1 MFDTYVTIVGN
12 VLTAPEWRRTTQSG
26 TLVAN
31 FKVASTAR
39 RLDRDSGRWVDGN
52 SLRVRVNC
60 WRRLAEGVA
69 ASVAVGD
76 PVIVAGRL
84 YTRDWT
90 DEAGTHRTL
99 YELEAVAVGH
109 DLSRGRARFLRNQP
123 RAATSSVEDAEAE
136 QRVHGEATEPVPD
149 AHAPATFDHRPFD
162 DDFPPPEFG
171 AARVGL
177 TGRIERAGEPHPFDA
192 RPDVAGGLD
201 GAGGAHGGLGRA
213 ESRPGGGDGRF
224 DGVVPDGDAWPTGPD
239 EGQHDEL
246 AADDG
251 DEPVEVGDDEL
262 AEVDPPEAD
271 RAGGD
276 EPGDPGPGDG
286 SAGGAGTGGV
296 GPAPGRR
303 GRRRTPVPA

>member
-69 ASVAVGD
+69 SSVAVGD

-90 DEAGTHRTL
+90 DESGTHRTL

-123 RAATSSVEDAEAE
+123 RAATSTVEDAEAE
-136 QRVHGEATEPVPD
+136 QRVHGETTEPVPD
-149 AHAPATFDHRPFD
+149 GQAPATFDDRPFD
-162 DDFPPPEFG
+162 DDFPPPEYG
-171 AARVGL
+171 GGRVGL
-177 TGRIERAGEPHPFDA
+177 VGTVERVGEPDPFD
-192 RPDVAGGLD
+192 D
-201 GAGGAHGGLGRA
+201 
-213 ESRPGGGDGRF
+213 RPGARQATGF
-224 DGVVPDGDAWPTGPD
+224 DPGSSGPVG
-239 EGQHDEL
+239 EEDEL
-246 AADDG
+246 GDVADDG
-251 DEPVEVGDDEL
+251 PAPAEDDEL
-262 AEVDPPEAD
+262 GEVAAPEV
-271 RAGGD
+271 GGPGGSGPGEG
-276 EPGDPGPGDG
+276 EPGGASPG
-286 SAGGAGTGGV
+286 GT
-296 GPAPGRR
+296 ASGRR
-303 GRRRTPVPA
+303 SRRRTPVPA

>member
-1 MFDTYVTIVGN
+1 MFDTHVTIVGN
-12 VLTAPEWRRTTQSG
+12 IMTAPEWRRTTQSG

-90 DEAGTHRTL
+90 DEAGNHRTL

-109 DLSRGRARFLRNQP
+109 DLSRGRSRFLRNQP

-136 QRVHGEATEPVPD
+136 QRVHGEATEPVSHD
-149 AHAPATFDHRPFD
+149 QAPATFDDRPFD
-162 DDFPPPEFG
+162 DDFPEFG
-171 AARVGL
+171 PTRVGL
-177 TGRIERAGEPHPFDA
+177 TGTLDRVVELDPFDD
-192 RPDVAGGLD
+192 RPADP
-201 GAGGAHGGLGRA
+201 GAGGGTWPGGPTGGG
-213 ESRPGGGDGRF
+213 EVRPGGPRVGED
-224 DGVVPDGDAWPTGPD
+224 
-239 EGQHDEL
+239 DEL
-246 AADDG
+246 AAEEG
-251 DEPVEVGDDEL
+251 DKPAPAEDDEL
-262 AEVDPPEAD
+262 AEVELPAD
-271 RAGGD
+271 D
-276 EPGDPGPGDG
+276 GPGSTG
-286 SAGGAGTGGV
+286 PGGAGSGG
-296 GPAPGRR
+296 GAASGRR

>member
-12 VLTAPEWRRTTQSG
+12 LLTAPEWRRTTQSG

-60 WRRLAEGVA
+60 WRRLAEGVT

-90 DEAGTHRTL
+90 DEAGNHRTL

-109 DLSRGRARFLRNQP
+109 DLSRGRSRFLRNQP
-123 RAATSSVEDAEAE
+123 RAATSTLEDAEAE

-149 AHAPATFDHRPFD
+149 AQAPATFDDRPFD
-162 DDFPPPEFG
+162 DDVPPSEFG
-171 AARVGL
+171 PARVGH
-177 TGRIERAGEPHPFDA
+177 TGPLDRTVDLDPFDA
-192 RPDVAGGLD
+192 RPGGS
-201 GAGGAHGGLGRA
+201 AAIP
-213 ESRPGGGDGRF
+213 RPGGA
-224 DGVVPDGDAWPTGPD
+224 GVDLRSGGSDSED
-239 EGQHDEL
+239 DEL
-246 AADDG
+246 AAEEP
-251 DEPVEVGDDEL
+251 DELITVGDDEL
-262 AEVDPPEAD
+262 AEIGSTEVEPVEGGSAEVGLPV
-271 RAGGD
+271 GD
-276 EPGDPGPGDG
+276 EPARTG
-286 SAGGAGTGGV
+286 SGSGTS
-296 GPAPGRR
+296 GRR
-303 GRRRTPVPA
+303 GRRRTPVSV

>member
-90 DEAGTHRTL
+90 DESGTHRTL

-123 RAATSSVEDAEAE
+123 RAATSTVEDAEAE
-136 QRVHGEATEPVPD
+136 QRVHGEATEPVP
-149 AHAPATFDHRPFD
+149 AAQAPATFDDRPFD
-162 DDFPPPEFG
+162 DDFPPPEYGGGRTGPADAVERVGEPDPFDVGPGLPG
-171 AARVGL
+171 AAALG
-177 TGRIERAGEPHPFDA
+177 A
-192 RPDVAGGLD
+192 RPRVQGTGFDPGAGDPVAEEDELGDVADDGPVTAEDDELGAVTPLEIDAPGGSGPD
-201 GAGGAHGGLGRA
+201 GAEPTGAGG
-213 ESRPGGGDGRF
+213 
-224 DGVVPDGDAWPTGPD
+224 
-239 EGQHDEL
+239 
-246 AADDG
+246 
-251 DEPVEVGDDEL
+251 
-262 AEVDPPEAD
+262 
-271 RAGGD
+271 
-276 EPGDPGPGDG
+276 G
-286 SAGGAGTGGV
+286 S
-296 GPAPGRR
+296 APGRR

>member
-69 ASVAVGD
+69 ASVTLGD

-90 DEAGTHRTL
+90 DEAGNHRTL

-109 DLSRGRARFLRNQP
+109 DLSRGRSRFLRNQP

-149 AHAPATFDHRPFD
+149 EQAPTTIDDRPFD
-162 DDFPPPEFG
+162 DDFLPEFG

-177 TGRIERAGEPHPFDA
+177 TGTLDRVLDLDPFDA
-192 RPDVAGGLD
+192 RPGPGDGARSGGPAGGD
-201 GAGGAHGGLGRA
+201 GARSGGSTGGDDH
-213 ESRPGGGDGRF
+213 RPGGPAAGT
-224 DGVVPDGDAWPTGPD
+224 GVGFAESEAGED
-239 EGQHDEL
+239 DEL
-246 AADDG
+246 AAEGTDG
-251 DEPVEVGDDEL
+251 RAPTEDDEL
-262 AEVDPPEAD
+262 AEVELP
-271 RAGGD
+271 AGDG
-276 EPGDPGPGDG
+276 PAGAGPGDVR
-286 SAGGAGTGGV
+286 STGG
-296 GPAPGRR
+296 GTTSGRR
-303 GRRRTPVPA
+303 SRRRTPVSA

>member
-90 DEAGTHRTL
+90 DESGTHRTL

-123 RAATSSVEDAEAE
+123 RAATSTVEDAEAE
-136 QRVHGEATEPVPD
+136 QRVHGEATEAVPD
-149 AHAPATFDHRPFD
+149 AQAPATFDDRPFD
-162 DDFPPPEFG
+162 DDFPPPEYRG
-171 AARVGL
+171 GRSEPTGTVERVG
-177 TGRIERAGEPHPFDA
+177 ESDPFDA
-192 RPDVAGGLD
+192 RP
-201 GAGGAHGGLGRA
+201 
-213 ESRPGGGDGRF
+213 
-224 DGVVPDGDAWPTGPD
+224 GVRQATGF
-239 EGQHDEL
+239 
-246 AADDG
+246 
-251 DEPVEVGDDEL
+251 
-262 AEVDPPEAD
+262 
-271 RAGGD
+271 
-276 EPGDPGPGDG
+276 DPGPGGPAEEEDELGDVADDG
-286 SAGGAGTGGV
+286 PAPVEDDELGEVAPPEVGGPGGSGPGEGEAGAASPGGTGGTASV
-296 GPAPGRR
+296 RR